1 MRECIVLWN
10 NQITPVM
17 FFRTLFLEPSITQ
30 SIVVLTLV
38 VSIGLWLGDHVRLKQ
53 FSLGVTWI
61 LFAGIALSAAGIA
74 IDGSVSRFAK
84 DFGLILFIYSIGL
97 QMGPSFS
104 PFGKSGLRLNL
115 LAVAIVLLGCGCTI
129 ALHFIT
135 GTDMGTMAGVMSG
148 AVINTPSL
156 GAAEQA
162 YYSLFGALSPDIA
175 TGYAVAYPLGV
186 VGLILSFEIIR
197 RVFHVNPKQE
207 NERLKTETEQNEDEP
222 VCVDIMLRNPQIERI
237 TLRDLQRL
245 CPIEKMVVSR
255 VVRPDG
261 SDELVSAD
269 TTFGNGD
276 TIRVLTDKKHLDALR
291 LLGQV
296 REYSF
301 QSKEQSTH
309 LVSRRIAVTKPECNG
324 KRISSFDIRN
334 RYHATITRINRAGVE
349 LLATPELV
357 LQLGDRLVVVGDKD
371 DVQRVADT
379 FGNELKRLDLPNLL
393 PIFVGI
399 FLGVIVGSLPI
410 AIPGMSQPFRLGLA
424 GGSLIVA
431 ILIGRFGP
439 YYNMVTFATTSANMM
454 LRQVGLTLFLAA
466 VGLSVGE
473 QFIPT
478 IVGGGYMW
486 VLYGFLITLIPLLIV
501 GCIAYKVMHINYFR
515 VVGLLTGAMT
525 GAPALAYAQ
534 GLSDDNDEAAVTY
547 ATVYPLTMFLRVMA
561 GQVLVLAFC

>member
-1 MRECIVLWN
+1 MDFL
-10 NQITPVM
+10 
-17 FFRTLFLEPSITQ
+17 RTLFLEPSITQ
-30 SIVVLTLV
+30 SILMLTLV
-38 VSIGLWLGDHVRLKQ
+38 VSLGLWLGDHLRIKQ

-61 LFAGIALSAAGIA
+61 LFAGIILSAFGIT
-74 IDGSVSRFAK
+74 IDAHISRFAK

-104 PFGKSGLRLNL
+104 LFGKSGLRLNM
-115 LAVAIVLLGCGCTI
+115 LAVAIVLLGCACTI
-129 ALHFIT
+129 ALHYIT
-135 GTDMGTMAGVMSG
+135 GVDMGTMAGVMSG
-148 AVINTPSL
+148 AVVSTPSL

-162 YYSLFGALSPDIA
+162 YHDIFGIVPPDIA

-186 VGLILSFEIIR
+186 MGLILAFEVIR
-197 RVFHVNPKQE
+197 RVFRVDPKQE
-207 NERLKTETEQNEDEP
+207 NDRLRAEAHANADEP
-222 VCVDIMLRNPQIERI
+222 VCVDITLRNPQIERI
-237 TLRDLQRL
+237 TLRELQRL

-261 SDELVSAD
+261 SDELVSSD
-269 TTFGNGD
+269 TMFGNGD

-291 LLGQV
+291 LLGQLS
-296 REYSF
+296 EYNF
-301 QSKEQSTH
+301 QSKEKSTH

-357 LQLGDRLVVVGDKD
+357 LQLGDRIVVVGDKD

-393 PIFVGI
+393 PIFFGI
-399 FLGVIVGSLPI
+399 FLGVILGSLPI
-410 AIPGMSQPFRLGLA
+410 VIPGMSQPFKLGLA

-439 YYNMVTFATTSANMM
+439 YYNMVTFSTTSANMM

-473 QFIPT
+473 KFIPT
-478 IVGGGYMW
+478 IAAGGYMW
-486 VLYGFLITLIPLLIV
+486 ILYGFLITIIPLLIV
-501 GCIAYKVMHINYFR
+501 GCIAYKAMHINYFR

-534 GLSDDNDEAAVTY
+534 SLSDDNDEASVTY

-561 GQVLVLAFC
+561 GQLLIVFFCG

>member
-1 MRECIVLWN
+1 MDFL
-10 NQITPVM
+10 
-17 FFRTLFLEPSITQ
+17 RTLFLEPSITQ
-30 SIVVLTLV
+30 SILILTLV
-38 VSIGLWLGDHVRLKQ
+38 AALGLWLGEHLRIKQ

-61 LFAGIALSAAGIA
+61 LFAGIILSAFGIT
-74 IDGSVSRFAK
+74 IDTHVSRFAK

-104 PFGKSGLRLNL
+104 PFGKNSLKLNM
-115 LAVAIVLLGCGCTI
+115 LAVAIVLIGCGCTI
-129 ALHFIT
+129 ALHYIT
-135 GTDMGTMAGVMSG
+135 GIDMGTMTGVMSG
-148 AVINTPSL
+148 AVVNTPSL

-162 YYSLFGALSPDIA
+162 YHDLFGVVSPDIA

-197 RVFHVNPKQE
+197 RVFRVNPKLE
-207 NERLKTETEQNEDEP
+207 NDRLRAEVHDNEDEP
-222 VCVDIMLRNPQIERI
+222 VCVDITLRNPQIERI
-237 TLRDLQRL
+237 TLRELQRL

-269 TTFGNGD
+269 TMFGNGD
-276 TIRVLTDKKHLDALR
+276 TIRVLTDKKHMDALR
-291 LLGQV
+291 LLGTV
-296 REYSF
+296 SEYSF
-301 QSKEQSTH
+301 LSAEKSTH

-334 RYHATITRINRAGVE
+334 RYHATITRVSRAGVD

-357 LQLGDRLVVVGDKD
+357 IFLGDRIVVVGDRD

-399 FLGVIVGSLPI
+399 FLGVILGSLPI
-410 AIPGMSQPFRLGLA
+410 AIPGMSQPFKLGLA

-439 YYNMVTFATTSANMM
+439 YYNMVTFSTTSANMM
-454 LRQVGLTLFLAA
+454 LRQVGLALFLAA

-473 QFIPT
+473 KFVPT
-478 IVGGGYMW
+478 IAAGGYMW
-486 VLYGFLITLIPLLIV
+486 ILYGFLITIIPLIIV
-501 GCIAYKVMHINYFR
+501 GCIAYKAMHINYFR

-534 GLSDDNDEAAVTY
+534 SLSDDNDEASVTY

-561 GQVLVLAFC
+561 GQLLIVFFCG

>member
-1 MRECIVLWN
+1 MDFL
-10 NQITPVM
+10 
-17 FFRTLFLEPSITQ
+17 RTLFLEPSITQ
-30 SIVVLTLV
+30 SILMLTLV
-38 VSIGLWLGDHVRLKQ
+38 VSLGLWLGDHLRIKQ

-61 LFAGIALSAAGIA
+61 LFAGIILSAFGIT
-74 IDGSVSRFAK
+74 IDAHISRFAK

-104 PFGKSGLRLNL
+104 LFGKSGLRLNM
-115 LAVAIVLLGCGCTI
+115 LAVAIVLLGCACTI
-129 ALHFIT
+129 ALHYIT
-135 GTDMGTMAGVMSG
+135 GVDMGTMAGVMSG
-148 AVINTPSL
+148 AVVSTPSL

-162 YYSLFGALSPDIA
+162 YHDIFGIVPPDIA

-186 VGLILSFEIIR
+186 MGLILAFEVIR
-197 RVFHVNPKQE
+197 RVFRVDPKQE
-207 NERLKTETEQNEDEP
+207 NDRLRAEAHANADEP
-222 VCVDIMLRNPQIERI
+222 VCVDITLRNPQIERI
-237 TLRDLQRL
+237 TLRELQRL

-261 SDELVSAD
+261 SDELVSSD
-269 TTFGNGD
+269 TMFGNGD

-291 LLGQV
+291 LLGQLS
-296 REYSF
+296 EYSF
-301 QSKEQSTH
+301 QSKEKSTH

-357 LQLGDRLVVVGDKD
+357 LQLGDRIVVVGDKD

-393 PIFVGI
+393 PIFFGI
-399 FLGVIVGSLPI
+399 FLGVILGSLPI
-410 AIPGMSQPFRLGLA
+410 VIPGMSQPFKLGLA

-439 YYNMVTFATTSANMM
+439 YYNMVTFSTTSANMM

-473 QFIPT
+473 KFIPT
-478 IVGGGYMW
+478 IVAGGYMW
-486 VLYGFLITLIPLLIV
+486 ILYGFLITIIPLLIV
-501 GCIAYKVMHINYFR
+501 GCIAYKAMHINYFR

-534 GLSDDNDEAAVTY
+534 SLSDDNDEASVTY

-561 GQVLVLAFC
+561 GQLLIVFFCG

>member
-1 MRECIVLWN
+1 
-10 NQITPVM
+10 M

-104 PFGKSGLRLNL
+104 PFGKNGLRLNL

-486 VLYGFLITLIPLLIV
+486 VLYGFLITVIPLLIV
-501 GCIAYKVMHINYFR
+501 GCIAYKAMHINYFR

>member
-1 MRECIVLWN
+1 MDFL
-10 NQITPVM
+10 
-17 FFRTLFLEPSITQ
+17 RTLFLEPGITQ
-30 SIVVLTLV
+30 SILVLTLV
-38 VSIGLWLGDHVRLKQ
+38 VSLGLWLGDHLRIRQ

-61 LFAGIALSAAGIA
+61 LFAGIILSAFGIT
-74 IDGSVSRFAK
+74 IDAHISRFAK

-104 PFGKSGLRLNL
+104 PFGKSGLKLNM
-115 LAVAIVLLGCGCTI
+115 LAVAIVLLGCACTI
-129 ALHFIT
+129 ALHYIT
-135 GTDMGTMAGVMSG
+135 GVDMGTMAGVMSG
-148 AVINTPSL
+148 AVVSTPSL

-162 YYSLFGALSPDIA
+162 YHDIFGIVPPDIA

-186 VGLILSFEIIR
+186 MGLILAFEVIR
-197 RVFHVNPKQE
+197 RVFRVDPKQE
-207 NERLKTETEQNEDEP
+207 NDRLRAEAHANADEP
-222 VCVDIMLRNPQIERI
+222 VCVDITLRNPQIERI
-237 TLRDLQRL
+237 TLRELQRL

-261 SDELVSAD
+261 SDELVSSD
-269 TTFGNGD
+269 TMFGNGD

-291 LLGQV
+291 LLGQLS
-296 REYSF
+296 EYNF
-301 QSKEQSTH
+301 QSKEKSTH

-357 LQLGDRLVVVGDKD
+357 LQLGDRIVVVGDKD

-393 PIFVGI
+393 PIFFGI
-399 FLGVIVGSLPI
+399 FLGVILGSLPI
-410 AIPGMSQPFRLGLA
+410 VIPGMSQPFKLGLA

-439 YYNMVTFATTSANMM
+439 YYNMVTFSTTSANMM

-473 QFIPT
+473 KFIPT
-478 IVGGGYMW
+478 IAAGGYMW
-486 VLYGFLITLIPLLIV
+486 ILYGFLITIIPLLIV
-501 GCIAYKVMHINYFR
+501 GCIAYKAMHINYFR

-534 GLSDDNDEAAVTY
+534 SLSDDNDEASVTY

-561 GQVLVLAFC
+561 GQLLIVFFCG

>member
-1 MRECIVLWN
+1 MDFL
-10 NQITPVM
+10 
-17 FFRTLFLEPSITQ
+17 RTLFLEPSITQ
-30 SIVVLTLV
+30 SILILTLV
-38 VSIGLWLGDHVRLKQ
+38 AALGLWLGEHLRIKQ

-61 LFAGIALSAAGIA
+61 LFAGIILSAFGIT
-74 IDGSVSRFAK
+74 IDTHVSRFAK

-104 PFGKSGLRLNL
+104 PFGKNSLKLNM
-115 LAVAIVLLGCGCTI
+115 LAVAIVLIGCGCTI
-129 ALHFIT
+129 ALHYIT
-135 GTDMGTMAGVMSG
+135 GIDMSTMTGVMSG
-148 AVINTPSL
+148 AVVNTPSL

-162 YYSLFGALSPDIA
+162 YHDLFGVVSPDIA

-197 RVFHVNPKQE
+197 RVFRVNPKLE
-207 NERLKTETEQNEDEP
+207 NDRLRAEVHDNEDEP
-222 VCVDIMLRNPQIERI
+222 VCVDITLRNPQIERI
-237 TLRDLQRL
+237 TLRELQRL

-269 TTFGNGD
+269 TMFGNGD
-276 TIRVLTDKKHLDALR
+276 TIRVLTDKKHMDALR
-291 LLGQV
+291 LLGTV
-296 REYSF
+296 SEYSF
-301 QSKEQSTH
+301 LSAEKSTH
-309 LVSRRIAVTKPECNG
+309 LVSRRIAVTKPGCNG

-334 RYHATITRINRAGVE
+334 RYHATITRVSRAGVD

-357 LQLGDRLVVVGDKD
+357 IFLGDRIVVVGDRD

-399 FLGVIVGSLPI
+399 FLGVILGSLPI
-410 AIPGMSQPFRLGLA
+410 AIPGMSQPFKLGLA

-439 YYNMVTFATTSANMM
+439 YYNMVTFSTTSANMM
-454 LRQVGLTLFLAA
+454 LRQVGLALFFAA

-473 QFIPT
+473 KFIPT
-478 IVGGGYMW
+478 IVAGGYMW
-486 VLYGFLITLIPLLIV
+486 ILYGFLITMIPLLIV
-501 GCIAYKVMHINYFR
+501 GCIAYKAMHVNYFR

-534 GLSDDNDEAAVTY
+534 SLSDDNDEASVTY

-561 GQVLVLAFC
+561 GQLLIVFFCG

>member
-1 MRECIVLWN
+1 MDFL
-10 NQITPVM
+10 
-17 FFRTLFLEPSITQ
+17 RTLFLEPGITQ
-30 SIVVLTLV
+30 SILMLTLV
-38 VSIGLWLGDHVRLKQ
+38 VSLGLWLGDHLRIKQ

-61 LFAGIALSAAGIA
+61 LFAGIILSAFGIT
-74 IDGSVSRFAK
+74 IDAHISRFAK

-104 PFGKSGLRLNL
+104 PFGKSGLRLNM
-115 LAVAIVLLGCGCTI
+115 LAVAIVLLGCACTI
-129 ALHFIT
+129 ALHYIT
-135 GTDMGTMAGVMSG
+135 GVDMGTMAGVMSG
-148 AVINTPSL
+148 AVVSTPSL

-162 YYSLFGALSPDIA
+162 YHDIFGIVPPDIA

-186 VGLILSFEIIR
+186 MGLILSFEIIR
-197 RVFHVNPKQE
+197 RVFRVDPKQE
-207 NERLKTETEQNEDEP
+207 NDRLRAEAHANADEP
-222 VCVDIMLRNPQIERI
+222 VCVDITLRNPQIERI
-237 TLRDLQRL
+237 TLRELQRL
-245 CPIEKMVVSR
+245 CPIDKMVVSR

-261 SDELVSAD
+261 SDELVSGD
-269 TTFGNGD
+269 TMFGNGD

-291 LLGQV
+291 LLGQLS
-296 REYSF
+296 EYSF
-301 QSKEQSTH
+301 QSKEKSTH

-357 LQLGDRLVVVGDKD
+357 LQLGDRLVVVGDRE

-393 PIFVGI
+393 PIFFGI
-399 FLGVIVGSLPI
+399 FLGVILGSLPI
-410 AIPGMSQPFRLGLA
+410 IIPGMSQPFKLGLA

-466 VGLSVGE
+466 VGLSIGGK
-473 QFIPT
+473 FIPT
-478 IVGGGYMW
+478 IVAGGYMW
-486 VLYGFLITLIPLLIV
+486 ILYGFLITIIPLLIV
-501 GCIAYKVMHINYFR
+501 GCIAYKAMHINYFR

-534 GLSDDNDEAAVTY
+534 SLSDDNDEASVTY

-561 GQVLVLAFC
+561 GQLLVVFFCG

>member
-1 MRECIVLWN
+1 MDFL
-10 NQITPVM
+10 
-17 FFRTLFLEPSITQ
+17 RTLFLEPGITQ
-30 SIVVLTLV
+30 SILMLTLV
-38 VSIGLWLGDHVRLKQ
+38 VSLGLWLGDHLRIKQ

-61 LFAGIALSAAGIA
+61 LFAGIILSAFGIT
-74 IDGSVSRFAK
+74 IDAHISRFAK

-104 PFGKSGLRLNL
+104 LFGKSGLRLNM
-115 LAVAIVLLGCGCTI
+115 LAVAIVLLGCACTI
-129 ALHFIT
+129 ALHYIT
-135 GTDMGTMAGVMSG
+135 GVDMGTMAGVMSG
-148 AVINTPSL
+148 AVVSTPSL

-162 YYSLFGALSPDIA
+162 YHDIFGIVPPDIA

-186 VGLILSFEIIR
+186 MGLILAFEVIR
-197 RVFHVNPKQE
+197 RVFRVDPKQE
-207 NERLKTETEQNEDEP
+207 NDRLRAEAHANADEP
-222 VCVDIMLRNPQIERI
+222 VCVDITLRNPQIERI
-237 TLRDLQRL
+237 TLRELQRL

-261 SDELVSAD
+261 SDELVSSD
-269 TTFGNGD
+269 TMFGNGD

-291 LLGQV
+291 LLGQLS
-296 REYSF
+296 EYNF
-301 QSKEQSTH
+301 QSKEKSTH

-357 LQLGDRLVVVGDKD
+357 LQLGDRIVVVGDKD

-393 PIFVGI
+393 PIFFGI
-399 FLGVIVGSLPI
+399 FLGVILGSLPI
-410 AIPGMSQPFRLGLA
+410 VIPGMSQPFKLGLA

-439 YYNMVTFATTSANMM
+439 YYNMVTFSTTSANMM

-473 QFIPT
+473 KFIPT
-478 IVGGGYMW
+478 IVAGGYMW
-486 VLYGFLITLIPLLIV
+486 ILYGFLITIIPLLIV
-501 GCIAYKVMHINYFR
+501 GCIAYKAMHINSFR

-534 GLSDDNDEAAVTY
+534 SLSDDNDEASVTY

-561 GQVLVLAFC
+561 GQLLIVFFCG

>member
-1 MRECIVLWN
+1 
-10 NQITPVM
+10 M

-371 DVQRVADT
+371 DVQCVADT

-486 VLYGFLITLIPLLIV
+486 VLYGFLITVIPLLIV

>member
-1 MRECIVLWN
+1 
-10 NQITPVM
+10 M

-74 IDGSVSRFAK
+74 IDSSVSRFAK

-486 VLYGFLITLIPLLIV
+486 VLYGFLITLIPLLVV

>member
-1 MRECIVLWN
+1 MDFL
-10 NQITPVM
+10 
-17 FFRTLFLEPSITQ
+17 RTLFLEPGITQ
-30 SIVVLTLV
+30 SILVLTLV
-38 VSIGLWLGDHVRLKQ
+38 VSLGLWLGDHLRIRQ

-61 LFAGIALSAAGIA
+61 LFAGIILSAFGIT
-74 IDGSVSRFAK
+74 IDAHISRFAK

-104 PFGKSGLRLNL
+104 PFGKSGLKLNM
-115 LAVAIVLLGCGCTI
+115 LAVAIVLLGCACTI
-129 ALHFIT
+129 ALHYIT
-135 GTDMGTMAGVMSG
+135 GVDMGTMAGVMSG
-148 AVINTPSL
+148 AVVSTPSL

-162 YYSLFGALSPDIA
+162 YHDIFGIVPPDIA

-186 VGLILSFEIIR
+186 MGLILAFEVIR
-197 RVFHVNPKQE
+197 RVFRVDPKQE
-207 NERLKTETEQNEDEP
+207 NDRLRAEAHANADEP
-222 VCVDIMLRNPQIERI
+222 VCVDITLRNPQIERI
-237 TLRDLQRL
+237 TLRELQRL

-261 SDELVSAD
+261 SDELVSSD
-269 TTFGNGD
+269 TMFGNGD

-291 LLGQV
+291 LLGQLS
-296 REYSF
+296 EYNF
-301 QSKEQSTH
+301 QSKEKSTH

-357 LQLGDRLVVVGDKD
+357 LQLGDRIVVVGDKD

-393 PIFVGI
+393 PIFFGI
-399 FLGVIVGSLPI
+399 FLGVILGSLPI
-410 AIPGMSQPFRLGLA
+410 VIPGMSQPFKLGLA

-439 YYNMVTFATTSANMM
+439 YYNMVTFSTTSANMM

-473 QFIPT
+473 KFIPT
-478 IVGGGYMW
+478 IVAGGYMW
-486 VLYGFLITLIPLLIV
+486 ILYGFLITIIPLLIV
-501 GCIAYKVMHINYFR
+501 GCIAYKAMHINYFR

-534 GLSDDNDEAAVTY
+534 SLSDDNDEASVTY

-561 GQVLVLAFC
+561 GQLLIVFFCG

>member
-1 MRECIVLWN
+1 MDFL
-10 NQITPVM
+10 
-17 FFRTLFLEPSITQ
+17 RTIFLEPSITQ
-30 SIVVLTLV
+30 SILILTLV
-38 VSIGLWLGDHVRLKQ
+38 AALGLWLGEHLRIKQ

-61 LFAGIALSAAGIA
+61 LFAGIILSAFGIT
-74 IDGSVSRFAK
+74 IDTHVSRFAK

-104 PFGKSGLRLNL
+104 PFGKNSLKLNM
-115 LAVAIVLLGCGCTI
+115 LAVAIVLIGCGCTI
-129 ALHFIT
+129 ALHYIT
-135 GTDMGTMAGVMSG
+135 GIDMGTMTGVMSG
-148 AVINTPSL
+148 AVVNTPSL

-162 YYSLFGALSPDIA
+162 YHDLFGVVSPDIA

-197 RVFHVNPKQE
+197 RVFRVNPKLE
-207 NERLKTETEQNEDEP
+207 NNRLRAEVHDNEDEP
-222 VCVDIMLRNPQIERI
+222 VCVDITLRNPQIERI
-237 TLRDLQRL
+237 TLRELQRL

-261 SDELVSAD
+261 SDELVSAN
-269 TTFGNGD
+269 TMFGNGD
-276 TIRVLTDKKHLDALR
+276 TIRVLTDKKHMDALR
-291 LLGQV
+291 LLGMV
-296 REYSF
+296 SEYSF
-301 QSKEQSTH
+301 QSAEKSTH

-334 RYHATITRINRAGVE
+334 RYHATITRVSRAGVD

-357 LQLGDRLVVVGDKD
+357 IFLGDRIVVVGDRD

-399 FLGVIVGSLPI
+399 FLGVILGSLPI
-410 AIPGMSQPFRLGLA
+410 AIPGMSQPFKLGLA

-439 YYNMVTFATTSANMM
+439 YYNMVTFSTTSANMM
-454 LRQVGLTLFLAA
+454 LRQVGLALFLAA

-473 QFIPT
+473 KFIPT
-478 IVGGGYMW
+478 IVAGGYMW
-486 VLYGFLITLIPLLIV
+486 ILYGFLITMIPLLIV
-501 GCIAYKVMHINYFR
+501 GCIAYKAMHVNYFR

-534 GLSDDNDEAAVTY
+534 SLSDDNDEASVTY

-561 GQVLVLAFC
+561 GQLLIVFFCG

>member
-1 MRECIVLWN
+1 MDFL
-10 NQITPVM
+10 
-17 FFRTLFLEPSITQ
+17 RTLFLEPGITQ
-30 SIVVLTLV
+30 SILMLTLV
-38 VSIGLWLGDHVRLKQ
+38 VSLGLWLGDHLRIKQ

-61 LFAGIALSAAGIA
+61 LFAGIILSAFGIT
-74 IDGSVSRFAK
+74 IDAHISRFAK

-104 PFGKSGLRLNL
+104 LFGKSGLRLNM
-115 LAVAIVLLGCGCTI
+115 LAVAIVLLGCACTI
-129 ALHFIT
+129 ALHYIT
-135 GTDMGTMAGVMSG
+135 GVDMGTMAGVMSG
-148 AVINTPSL
+148 AVVSTPSL

-162 YYSLFGALSPDIA
+162 YHDIFGIVPPDIA

-186 VGLILSFEIIR
+186 MGLILAFEVIR
-197 RVFHVNPKQE
+197 RVFRVDPKQE
-207 NERLKTETEQNEDEP
+207 NDRLRAEVHANADEP
-222 VCVDIMLRNPQIERI
+222 VCVDITLRNPQIERI
-237 TLRDLQRL
+237 TLRELQRL

-261 SDELVSAD
+261 SDELVSSD
-269 TTFGNGD
+269 TMFGNGD

-291 LLGQV
+291 LLGQLS
-296 REYSF
+296 EYNF
-301 QSKEQSTH
+301 QSKEKSTH

-357 LQLGDRLVVVGDKD
+357 LQLGDRIVVVGDKD

-393 PIFVGI
+393 PIFFGI
-399 FLGVIVGSLPI
+399 FLGVILGSLPI
-410 AIPGMSQPFRLGLA
+410 VIPGMSQPFKLGLA

-439 YYNMVTFATTSANMM
+439 YYNMVTFSTTSANMM

-473 QFIPT
+473 KFIPT
-478 IVGGGYMW
+478 IVAGGYMW
-486 VLYGFLITLIPLLIV
+486 ILYGFLITIIPLLIV
-501 GCIAYKVMHINYFR
+501 GCIAYKAMHINYFR

-534 GLSDDNDEAAVTY
+534 SLSDDNDEASVTY

-561 GQVLVLAFC
+561 GQLLIVFFCG

>member
-1 MRECIVLWN
+1 MDFL
-10 NQITPVM
+10 
-17 FFRTLFLEPSITQ
+17 RTLFLEPGITQ
-30 SIVVLTLV
+30 SILMLTLV
-38 VSIGLWLGDHVRLKQ
+38 VSLGLWLGDHLRIKQ

-61 LFAGIALSAAGIA
+61 LFAGIILSAFGIT
-74 IDGSVSRFAK
+74 IDAHISRFAK

-104 PFGKSGLRLNL
+104 LFGKSGLRLNM
-115 LAVAIVLLGCGCTI
+115 LAVAIVLLGCACTI
-129 ALHFIT
+129 ALHYIT
-135 GTDMGTMAGVMSG
+135 GVDMGTMAGVMSG
-148 AVINTPSL
+148 AVVSTPSL

-162 YYSLFGALSPDIA
+162 YHDIFGIVPPDIA

-186 VGLILSFEIIR
+186 MGLILAFEVIR
-197 RVFHVNPKQE
+197 RVFRVDPKQE
-207 NERLKTETEQNEDEP
+207 NDRLRAEAHANADEP
-222 VCVDIMLRNPQIERI
+222 VCVDITLRNPQIERI
-237 TLRDLQRL
+237 TLRELQRL

-261 SDELVSAD
+261 SDELVSSD
-269 TTFGNGD
+269 TMFGNGD

-291 LLGQV
+291 LLGQLS
-296 REYSF
+296 EYNF
-301 QSKEQSTH
+301 QSKEKSTH

-357 LQLGDRLVVVGDKD
+357 LQLGDRIVVVGDKD

-393 PIFVGI
+393 PIFFGI
-399 FLGVIVGSLPI
+399 FLGVILGSLPI
-410 AIPGMSQPFRLGLA
+410 VIPGMSQPFKLGLA

-439 YYNMVTFATTSANMM
+439 YYNMVTFSTTSANMM

-473 QFIPT
+473 KFIPT
-478 IVGGGYMW
+478 IAAGGYMW
-486 VLYGFLITLIPLLIV
+486 ILYGFLITIIPLLIV
-501 GCIAYKVMHINYFR
+501 GCIAYKAMHINYFR

-534 GLSDDNDEAAVTY
+534 SLSDDNDEASVTY

-561 GQVLVLAFC
+561 GQLLIVFFCG